1 MVPHAALRLKQG
13 FGRLI
18 RTASDRGAVVIA
30 DPRIITA
37 QYGETLLRSLPP
49 ARRAIDAWEDLLP
62 VVREFYSRSL
72 D

>member
-18 RTASDRGAVVIA
+18 RSTTDRGAVIIA
-30 DPRIITA
+30 DPRVLTKK
-37 QYGETLLRSLPP
+37 YGGDLMRTLPP
-49 ARRAIDAWEDLLP
+49 ARRLMLP
-62 VVREFYSRSL
+62 WDEIARQLKVFYSVS